1 MASSMDH
8 QNPDL
13 YQFLKVALEARQALM
28 ERHQALGLYNG
39 FLEGEPR
46 IAADLYGATLVL
58 QNYAVRRRKANRSS
72 KPPRRFIC
80 STFPVHKNRIKRDK
94 MSTSK

>member
-39 FLEGEPR
+39 FLEGEPH
-46 IAADLYGATLVL
+46 
-58 QNYAVRRRKANRSS
+58 RRRSL
-72 KPPRRFIC
+72 RRD
-80 STFPVHKNRIKRDK
+80 VGAA
-94 MSTSK
+94 